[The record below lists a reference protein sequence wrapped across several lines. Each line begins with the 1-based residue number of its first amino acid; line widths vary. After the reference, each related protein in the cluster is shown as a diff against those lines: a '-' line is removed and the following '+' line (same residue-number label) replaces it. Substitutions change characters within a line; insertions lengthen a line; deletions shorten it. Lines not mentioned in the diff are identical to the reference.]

1 MMRGMQHLDQ
11 TLYYLGRTDK
21 EGALDLVYLQ
31 GPEGKLAVVFTSRAA
46 SEKVRP
52 LIPYEVGAGL
62 VVYEARDWRDKEVLF
77 RLMWDQ
83 GARQYLVDLDPE
95 AKGRVR
101 TYEVT
106 EALAYIE
113 SHKRNSS
120 CL

>member
-1 MMRGMQHLDQ
+1 MMQGMQHLDQ

-21 EGALDLVYLQ
+21 EGTLDLVYLQ
-31 GPEGKLAVVFTSRAA
+31 GPEGKLAVVFTTRAG

-62 VVYEARDWRDKEVLF
+62 VVYAAKDWRDKEVLF

-95 AKGRVR
+95 AKGKVRVY
-101 TYEVT
+101 TVE